1 MTVIEV
7 VLALL
12 LLGVGLLA
20 VAGMTLSMGTQVR
33 RAGLYTDQSLL
44 AQERLNRASAR
55 GWDEY
60 PPGTTTE
67 SVGRNGTTWTVTE
80 TVTEPSPGLREV
92 EVSVGGSSAVPS
104 RTFTLWLARPRP
116 LPQ

>member
-1 MTVIEV
+1 MTLIEV
-7 VLALL
+7 VVALL
-12 LLGVGLLA
+12 LLGTGLLA
-20 VAGMTLSMGTQVR
+20 VAAMTLSVGTQVR

-55 GWDEY
+55 GWDQS

-67 SVGRNGTTWTVTE
+67 SVQRNGTTWTVTE

-92 EVSVGGSSAVPS
+92 QVTVGGSATVPS
-104 RTFTLWLARPRP
+104 RTFTLWLAQPRP
-116 LPQ
+116 LPD